1 MKKQHKINRRTFLGN
16 SAKIAAAGIIF
27 NKLNATTKKH
37 TPWDG
42 EIKVALVGCGG
53 RGTGAAIQAIAA
65 DQDVRLVAIADV
77 FEDQTEKCM
86 QALVE
91 KYGESE
97 QVTVRKE
104 TVFIGF
110 NGFKKAID
118 ISDVVILATPPGF
131 RPQHFSYAIKHNKHV
146 FMEKPVATDI
156 VGIKKVIEA
165 GKLAV
170 KNKLN
175 VVVGLQRHYQR
186 SYQKVKKL
194 IDRGSIGDTYIGENT
209 FLDNQVHMAHNVKL
223 GKNCMIAGQVGFAG
237 STTIGNNVS
246 IGGQAGVSGH
256 LNIGNNVRIG
266 GGSGVVKDIPNHTT
280 VMGYPAVPLKDFLK
294 KK

>member
-97 QVTVRKE
+97 QLTVRKE
-104 TVFIGF
+104 TIFIGF

-146 FMEKPVATDI
+146 DTNI
-156 VGIKKVIEA
+156 
-165 GKLAV
+165 
-170 KNKLN
+170 
-175 VVVGLQRHYQR
+175 YQ
-186 SYQKVKKL
+186 QFKHIL
-194 IDRGSIGDTYIGENT
+194 IASI
-209 FLDNQVHMAHNVKL
+209 
-223 GKNCMIAGQVGFAG
+223 
-237 STTIGNNVS
+237 
-246 IGGQAGVSGH
+246 
-256 LNIGNNVRIG
+256 
-266 GGSGVVKDIPNHTT
+266 
-280 VMGYPAVPLKDFLK
+280 
-294 KK
+294 

>member
-65 DQDVRLVAIADV
+65 DEDVRVVAIADV
-77 FEDQTEKCM
+77 FEDQAEKCM
-86 QALVE
+86 QTLVE
-91 KYGESE
+91 KYVESE

-194 IDRGSIGDTYIGENT
+194 IDRGSIGRI
-209 FLDNQVHMAHNVKL
+209 
-223 GKNCMIAGQVGFAG
+223 ISGQVYWNG
-237 STTIGNNVS
+237 
-246 IGGQAGVSGH
+246 AGVW
-256 LNIGNNVRIG
+256 VRPREPQQTELEYQMRNWYYFNWLCGDHIVEQHIHCLLYT
-266 GGSGVVKDIPNHTT
+266 SPSPRD
-280 VMGYPAVPLKDFLK
+280 
-294 KK
+294 